1 MPNQNL
7 NTYRVLFL
15 VYGILTLVF
24 SLFFLAYAGFGVF
37 FHEMIENESQNDM
50 PFNVA
55 SIFIVIGAIG
65 FVFALIVGILTILA
79 SNYIKALKN
88 YNFIFAMAIVNCLT
102 GILGIL
108 LGVFALIE
116 LNKPETRA
124 LFYNTDDK
132 S

>member
-15 VYGILTLVF
+15 VYGILTFVF
-24 SLFFLAYAGFGVF
+24 SLFFLAYAGFGFF

-50 PFNVA
+50 PFNVG

-108 LGVFALIE
+108 LGIFALIE

>member
-24 SLFFLAYAGFGVF
+24 SLFFLAYAGFGFF

-50 PFNVA
+50 PFNVG

-108 LGVFALIE
+108 LGIFALIE